1 MRKSSLEGTLMPRRA
16 RFCGPGENTVLRELV
31 DSAGVA
37 GLERM
42 CLRRMCLRRWPQ
54 GTRTAPP
61 PPRPQP
67 LPPSRPAGDVFLRRR
82 FLQGIGAWGR
92 QRSILW
98 ALLPEIVKE
107 MSGNWVLPLATPSER
122 GADRNLGAP
131 VAAQLRP
138 VAQITAAEAVAAVE
152 PRLPGG
158 RPTSGDPKRESVR
171 RDERCQP

>member
-1 MRKSSLEGTLMPRRA
+1 M
-16 RFCGPGENTVLRELV
+16 
-31 DSAGVA
+31 
-37 GLERM
+37 
-42 CLRRMCLRRWPQ
+42 
-54 GTRTAPP
+54 
-61 PPRPQP
+61 
-67 LPPSRPAGDVFLRRR
+67 RRR

-107 MSGNWVLPLATPSER
+107 MIGNGVLPLATPSER

-152 PRLPGG
+152 PRLPQGW
-158 RPTSGDPKRESVR
+158 GDPRLWSSAAQEAPKTVQCELAAMAERSQEERVFAGKRVQALLEEFTAASRIAR
-171 RDERCQP
+171 REQEGTLSSDTRLCY